1 MSALRCHHGAD
12 IAPVYLSSPV
22 SSLPKCACTG
32 SLCPVLLQPVDSS
45 SSVDALPR
53 ARESCRPG
61 IIVLS
66 SVAAGAL
73 LTCRFFMDSDEE
85 VLTAVVAL
93 PSDRPSASASPRE
106 AQNRQ
111 LQIPT
116 VAWRR
121 RFSADPILAKCSLN
135 RATSNNQAQPRGVTV
150 ADGRVM
156 CVSYRPPPH
165 PRG

>member
-1 MSALRCHHGAD
+1 MSSWRRHCPCLSVLARLVSTQVRVHMFVVFRC
-12 IAPVYLSSPV
+12 V
-22 SSLPKCACTG
+22 
-32 SLCPVLLQPVDSS
+32 QSS
-45 SSVDALPR
+45 SSLSIPRLPSMPPR

-61 IIVLS
+61 IVVLS

-73 LTCRFFMDSDEE
+73 LTCRFLMDSDEE

-121 RFSADPILAKCSLN
+121 WFSADPILAKYILN
-135 RATSNNQAQPRGVTV
+135 RATSKNRHNHVISTL

-156 CVSYRPPPH
+156 SCRIGPIPGVEM
-165 PRG
+165 